1 MMEPMVYYVNM
12 FYAIIDTW
20 GEHTEPMVPKKS
32 IGKMIENQSKDLNI
46 KMGM

>member
-20 GEHTEPMVPKKS
+20 GEYTEPMVPKKS